1 MGLQLSCT
9 KVSEASLVQPKLH
22 PNDIE
27 GFYDALKSNPVFND
41 RFKNVP
47 LLKVLSMA
55 NEVLFFLMNASKE
68 QSVASFKEIFD
79 MHALMYISEAEID
92 TFFKLF
98 IKHCHIQSEVCLDL
112 FQPGITYI
120 KNMILNKEKLK
131 HIRFYKEIKRNP
143 ILHKY
148 FKTTSPYCLS
158 KMVDEIF
165 RLLEVRISDEELESI
180 WDIHRML
187 NITVQD
193 YDEFIDLF
201 FEIWCPDIYYR
212 TKAGPIFLKMKNVMI
227 GKPLQRVVSFR
238 KALEYP
244 IEGRRFHI
252 PEKKLGKMCSQ
263 MVDVVLNPKC
273 QDFNSIAI
281 SHKYMNITGRQFDEL
296 IRRFLETYNLNDSL
310 VWKGKRRLSKLRE
323 IMACD

>member
-1 MGLQLSCT
+1 LSCT
-9 KVSEASLVQPKLH
+9 KVSEPSLVQPKLH
-22 PNDIE
+22 PNDIK

-41 RFKNVP
+41 RFQNVP

-55 NEVLFFLMNASKE
+55 NEVLFFLMNARKK

-79 MHALMYISEAEID
+79 FHALMYISEAEID

-98 IKHCHIQSEVCLDL
+98 TEHCRIQSEVCWDL
-112 FQPGITYI
+112 FEPGITHI
-120 KNMILNKEKLK
+120 KNAILDKEKLK
-131 HIRFYKEIKRNP
+131 LFRFYKEIKRNP

-158 KMVDEIF
+158 KMMDETF
-165 RLLEVRISDEELESI
+165 RLLEVRISDEEVESI
-180 WDIHRML
+180 WNIHRMM

-201 FEIWCPDIYYR
+201 FEIWCPDIHYR
-212 TKAGPIFLKMKNVMI
+212 TKAGPIFLKMKNAMI

-263 MVDVVLNPKC
+263 MVDFVLNPKC
-273 QDFNSIAI
+273 QDFNSIAM
-281 SHKYMNITGRQFDEL
+281 SHKYMNITRRQFDEL
-296 IRRFLETYNLNDSL
+296 IRRFLETYNLNDSF
-310 VWKGKRRLSKLRE
+310 VRKGKRRLSKLRE